1 MPIYR
6 FVVVDSDHEYDPSVR
21 WIHLPDEEAALRYGH
36 LLIREFKSSG
46 RYPDTPPLARLEVKD
61 DMGEPLIS
69 IPFRDIA

>member
-6 FVVVDSDHEYDPSVR
+6 FVVVDGDHEYDPSVR
-21 WIHLPDEEAALRYGH
+21 WTYLPDEEAALRYGH

-46 RYPDTPPLARLEVKD
+46 SYPDATHSRLEVKD
-61 DMGEPLIS
+61 DMGDPLIS

>member
-1 MPIYR
+1 MPIYQ

-21 WIHLPDEEAALRYGH
+21 WTHLPDEEAALRYGH

-46 RYPDTPPLARLEVKD
+46 RYPDTPHWRLEVKD